1 VAYLVA
7 TVILAIGA
15 LIGAFTYVSYPE
27 NPENPENNVAW
38 KSPAVAKDHAISPR
52 QKEFVGQITG
62 TFNCNWASSTQSPVT
77 RDVAVGQEYAI
88 ASGLMEI
95 TYDTGAKVILQG
107 PCTYAVESA
116 ASGYLSV
123 GKLTAKMEKKDGK
136 VASDRWPVAS
146 GEKNAGGSAF
156 SEGLLAASHQPL
168 FTIKTPT
175 AIVTDLGTEFGV
187 EIDEQGRTVSEVFA
201 GHVSIQRLGD
211 GNDPQR
217 ALVLGKGQTAKCGP
231 KGEVSVSNA
240 PSDATRFVRTI
251 PADPTHQTCIVER
264 FDGDKLGSAF
274 EQMPPNRY
282 VFEKGAAIYRQPL
295 TTGGKQ
301 SRGYIRTV
309 ATDFCN
315 RDFTFEV
322 TIDIRPG
329 AALKPD
335 GTHSIFVGIGDGVP
349 NGAFYDE
356 VVTGLSLVFSADDGR
371 LVVQSQVP
379 SSTVAIPTN
388 TTVAALSAAGVL
400 QPGKHRVR
408 VSKSGDN
415 IRFTLDADYDG
426 RFRADFHGRDV
437 KLRAVAPLLNETNS
451 RLFVGTGNCDAVA
464 VRFEDIT
471 ITCQDNVHQKEE
483 SKPHDE

>member
-1 VAYLVA
+1 M
-7 TVILAIGA
+7 
-15 LIGAFTYVSYPE
+15 
-27 NPENPENNVAW
+27 
-38 KSPAVAKDHAISPR
+38 
-52 QKEFVGQITG
+52 GQRY
-62 TFNCNWASSTQSPVT
+62 SL
-77 RDVAVGQEYAI
+77 R
-88 ASGLMEI
+88 SGLIEI

-107 PCTYAVESA
+107 PCTYEVESA

-123 GKLTAKMEKKDGK
+123 GKLTARMEKKDGK
-136 VASDRWPVAS
+136 GARGRWPVAS
-146 GEKNAGGSAF
+146 GEKNARGNAFAEGS
-156 SEGLLAASHQPL
+156 LATSHQPLATDSNPQSLVPNPSLSTLHSPL

-211 GNDPQR
+211 GNDPQPP
-217 ALVLGKGQTAKCGP
+217 LVLGKGQTAKCGP
-231 KGEVSVSNA
+231 KEEVSVSNA
-240 PSDATRFVRTI
+240 PSDSTRFVRII
-251 PADPTHQTCIVER
+251 PADPTHQTRIVER

-295 TTGGKQ
+295 ATGGKQ

-379 SSTVAIPTN
+379 SSTAAIPTN
-388 TTVAALSAAGVL
+388 TTVAPLAAGGVL

-408 VSKSGDN
+408 VSKYGDN
-415 IRFTLDADYDG
+415 IRFTFDADYDG
-426 RFRADFHGRDV
+426 RFSADFHGRNV

-451 RLFVGTGNCDAVA
+451 RLFVGTGNCDAVE